1 MMAGVPRTRSS
12 IVLSIWYILRF
23 FYSEIVAVTRERQLK
38 RWSHEKKQALVEGN
52 VERLKH
58 ASKHRS

>member
-12 IVLSIWYILRF
+12 IVLSIWVYSEVF
-23 FYSEIVAVTRERQLK
+23 DSEIVAVTRERQLK

-52 VERLKH
+52 MERLKH
-58 ASKHRS
+58 VSKHRS